1 MKKAK
6 MTIDILMVV
15 VLLLLMAYSL
25 VGECAHEIIGIGM
38 FALFLAHHVVN
49 RKWWTNLFKGKYR
62 PARILNTTV
71 NVLLAAAMVLQPVSG
86 VLLSK
91 HVLTEVSIN
100 GAAGTLRTIHM
111 AVPYWSFLLMGF
123 HLGLHIRMASGNLRK
138 RFGAKSKTAIVVFSI
153 LVAGYGVYA
162 FIKRGIGDYLLMKV
176 GFAFFNPQESTAL
189 FLLDYA
195 AVMALTAGIGY
206 IVQNCLLSKRKE
218 KNHAKL

>member
-6 MTIDILMVV
+6 TTIDILMVLA
-15 VLLLLMAYSL
+15 LLLLMAYSL
-25 VGECAHEIIGIGM
+25 VGECAHEVIGIGM

-62 PARILNTTV
+62 PARMLNTAV
-71 NVLLAAAMVLQPVSG
+71 NILLAVAMVLQPVSG

-91 HVLTEVSIN
+91 HVLKEVMVD

-111 AVPYWSFLLMGF
+111 LVPYWSFLLMGF
-123 HLGLHIRMASGNLRK
+123 HLGLHIRMVSGNLRK
-138 RFGAKSKTAIVVFSI
+138 RFGAKSKTAIVVCSI

-176 GFAFFNPQESTAL
+176 GFAFFDTQESTAL

-195 AVMALTAGIGY
+195 AVMALTAEVGY
-206 IVQNCLLSKRKE
+206 MIQNRLMNIKRKAG
-218 KNHAKL
+218 K